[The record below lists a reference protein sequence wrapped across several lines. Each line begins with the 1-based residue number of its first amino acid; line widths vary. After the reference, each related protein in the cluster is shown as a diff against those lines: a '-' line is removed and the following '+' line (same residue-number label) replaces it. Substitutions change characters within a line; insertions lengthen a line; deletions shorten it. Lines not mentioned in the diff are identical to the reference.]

1 MGGGIVSDMAT
12 PQRPSRKVLL
22 VEDQTPLRTLLA
34 DALTKADFDVTACS
48 TSKAA
53 LTAFDKMDPD
63 LLIADI
69 DLGSRPNGVELATI
83 LRTKAPYLGL
93 VFITNYPSI
102 RAFER
107 TITPPERYAFLQKDL
122 LDSTDRLLEVVESA
136 LTDSAAPERDVVSEG
151 DSPIFSL
158 TPTQL
163 EILQAIAS
171 GLTNAEIAQ
180 RRESSLRGVEKMVA
194 RTFEALGLNDD
205 AGTNPRVLA
214 ANMYTRT
221 YGYPAREELS

>member
-1 MGGGIVSDMAT
+1 MA
-12 PQRPSRKVLL
+12 QRPTRKVLL
-22 VEDQTPLRTLLA
+22 VEDQTPVRTLLA
-34 DALTKADFDVTACS
+34 EALERSGFEVTACS
-48 TSKAA
+48 SPKAA
-53 LTAFDKMDPD
+53 LVAFTKSDPD

-107 TITPPERYAFLQKDL
+107 TITPPDRYAFLQKDL

-136 LTDSAAPERDVVSEG
+136 LSDMEAPHQEVAPVGE
-151 DSPIFSL
+151 SPIFSL
-158 TPTQL
+158 TATQL
-163 EILQAIAS
+163 EILRAIAA

-180 RRESSLRGVEKMVA
+180 RRHSSLRAVEKMVA
-194 RTFEALGLNDD
+194 RTFDALGLSDD
-205 AGTNPRVLA
+205 TGSNPRVVA
-214 ANMYTRT
+214 ANLFTRT
-221 YGYPAREELS
+221 YGYPDRDDAA

>member
-1 MGGGIVSDMAT
+1 VT
-12 PQRPSRKVLL
+12 VVQRPARRVLL
-22 VEDQTPLRTLLA
+22 VEDQTPIRTLLA
-34 DALTKADFDVTACS
+34 EALERAGFEVTACA
-48 TSKAA
+48 TSKDA
-53 LTAFDKMDPD
+53 LTAFTKTDPD

-83 LRTKAPYLGL
+83 LRAKAPYLGL

-122 LDSTDRLLEVVESA
+122 LDSTERLLEVVESA
-136 LTDSAAPERDVVSEG
+136 LTDVASPQKEVAPVG

-158 TPTQL
+158 TPSQL
-163 EILQAIAS
+163 EILQAIAA
-171 GLTNAEIAQ
+171 GLTNNEIAQ
-180 RRESSLRGVEKMVA
+180 RRSSSLRAVEKMVA
-194 RTFEALGLNDD
+194 RTFEALGLSDD
-205 AGTNPRVLA
+205 TGSNPRVLA

-221 YGYPAREELS
+221 YGYPDRDDAT

>member
-1 MGGGIVSDMAT
+1 MSP

-34 DALTKADFDVTACS
+34 ETLAKADFEVTACS

-69 DLGSRPNGVELATI
+69 DLGARPNGVELATI
-83 LRTKAPYLGL
+83 LRTRAPHLSL
-93 VFITNYPSI
+93 LFFTNYPSI
-102 RAFER
+102 RAFAR
-107 TITPPERYAFLQKDL
+107 TITPPEGYAFLQKDL

-136 LTDSAAPERDVVSEG
+136 LTDSANPEFNLIDDDEN
-151 DSPIFSL
+151 PIFSL

-163 EILQAIAS
+163 EILQAIAL
-171 GLTNAEIAQ
+171 GLTNSQIAQ

-205 AGTNPRVLA
+205 EGTNPRVLA

-221 YGYPAREELS
+221 YGYPVREHLL